1 MKLLTYT
8 YIFGVKLFLK
18 IPKQA
23 TNEKEIIS
31 YIITTTGTQTF

>member
-1 MKLLTYT
+1 MIYEVT
-8 YIFGVKLFLK
+8 YIFGVKLFLI